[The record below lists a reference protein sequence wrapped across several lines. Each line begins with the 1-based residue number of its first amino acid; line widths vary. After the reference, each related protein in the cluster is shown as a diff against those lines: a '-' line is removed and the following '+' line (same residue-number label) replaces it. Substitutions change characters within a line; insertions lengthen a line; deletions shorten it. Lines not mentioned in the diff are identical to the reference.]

1 MYVRARAR
9 MFVCMLY
16 MYSKEQCLDLT
27 KARNSQSP
35 CIDENRIESWKP
47 STFISHDIYLHLSPF
62 LSHLTL
68 SLSTYPLFPL
78 CSLHTFVSFDE
89 LKDGKRKKKRKE
101 RWQVA
106 WSLNVKK
113 KKRKNKETNIET
125 FLIANDSNCL
135 EIWIPLWL
143 FTVISSLYPPSYFQF
158 VVHFFK
164 SPHFRI
170 ASLKEK
176 MCRYPARSFLHR
188 ITIKTLKEIV
198 QERKYI
204 LLFLYLFLLFCFVR
218 YLMQQQN
225 SYEDK
230 SEE

>member
-1 MYVRARAR
+1 
-9 MFVCMLY
+9 MLRLDKGQKFTKPVY
-16 MYSKEQCLDLT
+16 RREQNRKLETFHFYKSRYISPSLPLPISSHSFSLNVSSFFPMLSAYICLVWWI
-27 KARNSQSP
+27 KGWQ
-35 CIDENRIESWKP
+35 K
-47 STFISHDIYLHLSPF
+47 
-62 LSHLTL
+62 
-68 SLSTYPLFPL
+68 
-78 CSLHTFVSFDE
+78 
-89 LKDGKRKKKRKE
+89 KKKRKE